1 MTQLKIEN
9 NPYARAFRES
19 ISTETT
25 KSEKKERHQ
34 KKHTISPTPSPPHCI
49 SLRRNTKI
57 EDSATVIESGKIHI
71 LILDICISFYIH
83 CSVLLNA
90 YITCFFKQILKVVA
104 AVQRFSASTNRKT
117 HMDVPSTIGQMKI
130 AYIIVL

>member
-57 EDSATVIESGKIHI
+57 EDSATVIESGKIHMSSVFHF
-71 LILDICISFYIH
+71 IS
-83 CSVLLNA
+83 
-90 YITCFFKQILKVVA
+90 
-104 AVQRFSASTNRKT
+104 
-117 HMDVPSTIGQMKI
+117 
-130 AYIIVL
+130 IVLYY